1 MQHNDQEQQGVSSVN
16 NVFPAAGA
24 KNGES
29 TPGTRRWQ
37 AMDVVPSEGYVPL
50 DPDPAAGFMIDR
62 FEQTVAVAPD
72 RAAVI
77 TDTETLTLAEFN
89 GQANAIAC
97 LLLETGSLPGS
108 LIALCMAHGSEKMA
122 AAIGVL
128 KASSAYVSIDPIH
141 TDQGIIDLLAH
152 SRPTIVLTDEE
163 NRERVRRLAD
173 PSVAVVAA
181 SSVLGRPVA
190 DDPAHAVTAE
200 SVFNLSYTSGSTG
213 KPKAAIR
220 THRNE
225 LNVIASVAEI
235 NKLGAGDRVAFMQGF
250 WMSHF
255 LGPLIMGATVHPFDL
270 RLAGLGTLKAWL
282 LRHRITCYGGI
293 VTGFR
298 QLLETLQPN
307 DFFPDMRIVSVTG
320 EPLYRT
326 DLERFDRAF
335 PSECVFLNWYAA
347 AEHQAIAAFA
357 ADRTKLP
364 ADGDIVPFG
373 APVPFMDVVL
383 VDEHSDPVPQGTIG
397 EVVVRGTE
405 LSPGY
410 WNNPALSAKVWRPD
424 PSVPGQRMYHSGDL
438 AVMDETGCLH
448 VRGRADQQIK
458 VRGYRV
464 IPGEVENMLT
474 GHPAIKAAVVVLD
487 NVSFDTARLVGYI
500 VGETDSIPTTAE
512 LRAYLGRR
520 LPDYMVP
527 GVFMPVA
534 GFDLTATGKVNR
546 RTLPPPKID
555 IQARTGDFIA
565 PKGDV
570 ETALK
575 EIWQDLLGEEGISIE
590 DDFFLI
596 GGDSAMALT
605 MVLKVEE
612 RLGRQVPFES
622 LWLQGST
629 IRALAKSLAGDAPA
643 AGWSQ
648 ALPLKT
654 HGERPALFVATLNST
669 AGHYCVSLVQRLGA
683 DQPVYGLPPKGVG
696 GRELPDRRI
705 EDMAAHCIAMIR
717 QVQPD
722 GPYRIMG
729 YSAAGLL
736 AFETARL
743 LHAQGEEVSKLVLL
757 DSDLPPTSAA
767 TAGKVLRKPLRAAR
781 IAGSLIGQS
790 LGVKAQVRPADRE
803 SARVGAHIRYQPK
816 PYAGDAI
823 LITTAERQDNGDLTE
838 SWRRLVGGEL
848 VTAQVP
854 GNHLSMMREPHV
866 GDQADTVTRLLE
878 V

>member
-1 MQHNDQEQQGVSSVN
+1 LQNNDQEQQGVSSVN
-16 NVFPAAGA
+16 NVFSASGL
-24 KNGES
+24 KNGEP
-29 TPGTRRWQ
+29 TPDTSRWQ
-37 AMDVVPSEGYVPL
+37 SVDVVPAEGYAPL
-50 DPDPAAGFMIDR
+50 DPDPAAGFLVDR
-62 FEQTVAVAPD
+62 FEQAVAAAPD

-89 GQANAIAC
+89 GQANAIAFR
-97 LLLETGSLPGS
+97 LLEIGSLPGS

-141 TDQGIIDLLAH
+141 TDQGIFDLLAH

-163 NRERVRRLAD
+163 NRKRVRRLAD

-181 SSVLGRPVA
+181 TSVLVQSVA

-200 SVFNLSYTSGSTG
+200 SVLNLSYTSGSTG

-220 THRNE
+220 THGNE

-235 NKLGAGDRVAFMQGF
+235 NKIGAGDRVAFLQGF

-255 LGPLIMGATVHPFDL
+255 LGPLITGATVHPFDL
-270 RLAGLGTLKAWL
+270 RLAGLGALKAWL

-298 QLLETLQPN
+298 QFLETLQPN
-307 DFFPDMRIVSVTG
+307 DIFPDMRIVSVTG

-335 PSECVFLNWYAA
+335 PSECAFLNWYAA
-347 AEHQAIAAFA
+347 TEHQTITGFV

-364 ADGDIVPFG
+364 ADGDIVPLG
-373 APVPFMDVVL
+373 GPAPFMDVVL

-410 WNNPALSAKVWRPD
+410 WNNPALSAKVWRAD

-464 IPGEVENMLT
+464 IPGEVENLLT

-487 NVSFDTARLVGYI
+487 NVSFDTDRLVGYI

-565 PKGDV
+565 PNGDV

-575 EIWQDLLGEEGISIE
+575 EIWQDLLVEEGISVE

-596 GGDSAMALT
+596 GGDSLKALT
-605 MVLKVEE
+605 MILKVEE
-612 RLGRQVPFES
+612 RLGRQLPFES

-629 IRALAKSLAGDAPA
+629 IRALARAIAGEAPS
-643 AGWSQ
+643 AGWGQ
-648 ALPLKT
+648 ALALQSQ
-654 HGERPALFVATLNST
+654 GEKPALFIATLNST

-696 GRELPDRRI
+696 GSELPDLSI
-705 EDMAAHCIAMIR
+705 EEMADHCISMMR

-757 DSDLPPTSAA
+757 DSDPPGAIDLL
-767 TAGKVLRKPLRAAR
+767 AGEVLLKPRKAAR
-781 IAGSLIGQS
+781 VAGSLIGQA
-790 LGVKAQVRPADRE
+790 LGLSAPDGAVARQAMQTG
-803 SARVGAHIRYQPK
+803 ARVRYRPK
-816 PYAGDAI
+816 PYSGGAI
-823 LITTAERQDNGDLTE
+823 LVLASERQNNAELARR
-838 SWRRLVGGEL
+838 WRRLIKGDLVVEEVSGDHISMMQEPGIGEL
-848 VTAQVP
+848 ART
-854 GNHLSMMREPHV
+854 LMR
-866 GDQADTVTRLLE
+866 QLE
-878 V
+878 D